1 MKSVY
6 KIVIPLLFFIQYLG
20 LGAIAQIV
28 ILLFVVIELFR
39 GARISLSDADRFLFF
54 CVFITF
60 IFKMLLVPL
69 EVNLLLFRFYWGF
82 VLFYLFFLIAKFKI
96 DFLLLFWI
104 TAIVSM
110 LEGFLLN
117 TILPLGV
124 LKNIPAEHINVINNE
139 MGLSFVRAYGLASS
153 PTSSATIMVI
163 LLTCVYVFQQEKFK
177 DYFLLPTAG
186 ALISF
191 GSGTGFLLF
200 FVFLFVKYKL
210 YKGFKLFFGLIV
222 IYAATVFV
230 MNQDISE
237 GGILMR
243 VSGNYF
249 GALIDLKTIQIT
261 EVLNKINESVYN
273 TILGVS
279 YKSIEEVR
287 VMSDF
292 GWIDFLECYGFI
304 GISMF
309 MLFLI
314 FKKKIFTLPVL
325 IILLGF
331 FHYPAIG
338 SIPGQILF
346 ASILSYHF
354 ISKKKQSISVIH
366 K

>member
-6 KIVIPLLFFIQYLG
+6 KIVILLLFFIQYLG

-28 ILLFVVIELFR
+28 ILFFVVIELFR

-54 CVFITF
+54 GVFITF

-104 TAIVSM
+104 TAIVSIV
-110 LEGFLLN
+110 EGVLLN

-124 LKNIPAEHINVINNE
+124 LKNIPVEHVKAINDEIA
-139 MGLSFVRAYGLASS
+139 LSYLRAYGLASS
-153 PTSSATIMVI
+153 PTSSATIMVT

-177 DYFLLPTAG
+177 DYLVLPTAA

-191 GSGTGFLLF
+191 GSGTGFVLF
-200 FVFLFVKYKL
+200 FIFLFVKYKL

-230 MNQDISE
+230 MSQDLTE

-243 VSGNYF
+243 MSGNYF
-249 GALIDLKTIQIT
+249 GTLIDLKTIQIS
-261 EVLNKINESVYN
+261 EVLDKINDSVYN
-273 TILGVS
+273 TIFGVN
-279 YKSIEEVR
+279 YKSIEVVR

-292 GWIDFLECYGFI
+292 GWIDFLECYGLI

-309 MLFLI
+309 IFFLI
-314 FKKKIFTLPVL
+314 FKKKIFTFPVL

-354 ISKKKQSISVIH
+354 ISKKKTINFCN
-366 K
+366 